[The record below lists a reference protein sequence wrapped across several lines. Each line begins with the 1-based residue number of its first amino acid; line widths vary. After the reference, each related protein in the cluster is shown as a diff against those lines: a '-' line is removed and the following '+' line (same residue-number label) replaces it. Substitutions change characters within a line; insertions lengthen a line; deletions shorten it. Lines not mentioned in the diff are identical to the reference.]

1 MKKLIILLCLILP
14 FCAHAQEKFSRLKR
28 QGDSLVYKHNLKD
41 ALAVYDKAVN
51 LVLSGQEKAFDSE
64 WFDVLNAAGNIVKG
78 HNKYWN
84 LAFGTK
90 AEKLPEKITTLK
102 EMGVKN
108 LLTYKVFQNTD
119 VAAWPADSN
128 SFYSKSGQVLVW
140 AINNNVFMQAFDDCT
155 TYKPVNLHDNILYDL
170 LNNHYEAVINKNFRQ
185 VGFMP
190 NDEARYKFTFYRDNN
205 IFTKEWCGITYFTEP
220 KATRSSYAAATGKK
234 FINRDSINYKY
245 NMDTYFSKLFFRIL
259 IDEKIYNEKINS
271 SAEKALVGKLE
282 QN

>member
-1 MKKLIILLCLILP
+1 MKKAFIISCLILP
-14 FCAHAQEKFSRLKR
+14 LFAHAQEKFSRLKR

-41 ALAVYDKAVN
+41 ALIVYDKAVN
-51 LVLSGQEKAFDSE
+51 LVLSGKEKAFDSE
-64 WFDVLNAAGNIVKG
+64 WFDVLNAAGIIVKG

-128 SFYSKSGQVLVW
+128 SCYSKSGQILVW

-155 TYKPVNLHDNILYDL
+155 TYKPVNLHDNVLYDL
-170 LNNHYEAVINKNFRQ
+170 LNNHYEAIMNKNFREL
-185 VGFMP
+185 GFMSSA
-190 NDEARYKFTFYRDNN
+190 ETRYKFTFYSDNN
-205 IFTKEWCGITYFTEP
+205 IFVKEWCGISYFTDP
-220 KATRSSYAAATGKK
+220 KS
-234 FINRDSINYKY
+234 NRTADYIAKHKNSIDSQTIIYNY
-245 NMDTYFSKLFFRIL
+245 NMSIYFSKLFLRIFE
-259 IDEKIYNEKINS
+259 DDKIYNEKINS
-271 SAEKALVGKLE
+271 SAEKGLVGKLE